1 MEEVLHRA
9 CGIAVEAARFAGTLI
24 RERFGGPF
32 RAWEKGDFGDV
43 VTEVDEQ
50 AEQEI
55 IRRIRRHFPD
65 HGIPGGDGRSGKD
78 GDWLWMV
85 DPLDEAN
92 HFAIGLPLC
101 AVSITL
107 LHRDE
112 PVLGV
117 ICDAH
122 LDQIYVARK
131 GKGAFCGD
139 RRLWAVPAASLPGRC
154 PPVGPRDI
162 RFRRIPLRQG

>member
-55 IRRIRRHFPD
+55 IRRIRRHFPV
-65 HGIPGGDGRSGKD
+65 HGIPGEETAG
-78 GDWLWMV
+78 
-85 DPLDEAN
+85 
-92 HFAIGLPLC
+92 
-101 AVSITL
+101 
-107 LHRDE
+107 
-112 PVLGV
+112 
-117 ICDAH
+117 
-122 LDQIYVARK
+122 
-131 GKGAFCGD
+131 
-139 RRLWAVPAASLPGRC
+139 PGRMETGCRWSIPWTKRTISPSAC
-154 PPVGPRDI
+154 PSAP
-162 RFRRIPLRQG
+162 